1 LDDAGA
7 FFMSDE
13 TDLKNAIDQCESCL
27 EPLLDDV
34 QARLNDAIAAGQSD
48 LAQTL
53 LIQFR
58 QLSFAIGAISD
69 QKIVQIDSSAEM
81 AKAIAGFQGVNK
93 SVTAQLNQLKPL
105 QTFVNTLN
113 SILGPLNSAIG
124 IAFNKSSTGAAPS
137 SATSQGASTT
147 PTTGTATN
155 TLMLPEVMLDQIP
168 PATNMSFVKSEF
180 VQPAPPRP
188 RAPKAH
194 AGLAGVILLAVTFAI
209 NVRWAGDML
218 VTIWFLT
225 TAAVAL
231 SVALFGLAGG
241 RWEGAFIDNRNRIS
255 LSKLQTILWMVMI
268 FSALLSASCFNASLP
283 NAASAIAGIVVDP
296 KLWALL
302 GIAMTTGVG
311 APLALS
317 GKTTR
322 SPSLPELT
330 DTRKNLLTLTGV
342 SPANVGADGHVLVK
356 ADQQDARWS
365 DAIFGDDVGNADT
378 MDFSKIQQLYFTLLT
393 ILVFL
398 LAIAKMFGDAATNH
412 SVISQ
417 LPVPDAGFLGLL
429 GVSGAGYLAYKSL
442 SHSKDA
448 S

>member
-7 FFMSDE
+7 FMSDQ
-13 TDLKNAIDQCESCL
+13 TDLKNAIGQCESCL

-34 QARLNDAIAAGQSD
+34 QAGLNNAIAAGQAD

-53 LIQFR
+53 LSQFR

-69 QKIVQIDSSAEM
+69 QKIAQIDSSAEM
-81 AKAIAGFQGVNK
+81 QKAIAGFQGVNK
-93 SVTAQLNQLKPL
+93 SVTAQLNQLKSL

-113 SILGPLNSAIG
+113 SILGPLNTAIG
-124 IAFNKSSTGAAPS
+124 IAFKKSSTGAAQS
-137 SATSQGASTT
+137 AATSPAASGTPSTGTT
-147 PTTGTATN
+147 PGSLTLSEVVPDQTSSLTN
-155 TLMLPEVMLDQIP
+155 ISSVR
-168 PATNMSFVKSEF
+168 SEF
-180 VQPAPPRP
+180 LQTAPPRP
-188 RAPKAH
+188 RAPQART
-194 AGLAGVILLAVTFAI
+194 GLAGIILLAVIFAI

-218 VTIWFLT
+218 VTIWLLT
-225 TAAVAL
+225 TLAVAL
-231 SVALFGLAGG
+231 SVALFGVAGG
-241 RWEGAFIDNRNRIS
+241 RLEATFIDNRNRMS
-255 LSKLQTILWMVMI
+255 LSKLQTILWTVVI

-302 GIAMTTGVG
+302 GITMTTAVG

-322 SPSLPELT
+322 SPSLLELT
-330 DTRKNLLTLTGV
+330 DTRKNLLTFTGV
-342 SPANVGADGHVLVK
+342 SPANIGADGHVLVK
-356 ADQQDARWS
+356 ADQQDARWN
-365 DAIFGDDVGNADT
+365 DAVLGDDVGNADT

-398 LAIAKMFGDAATNH
+398 LAIAKTFGDAATNH
-412 SVISQ
+412 SVINQ

-429 GVSGAGYLAYKSL
+429 GVSGAGYLAYKSI